1 MNKNCNNISSQRN
14 KYSIRKLTVG
24 TASLLIGATLVFGL
38 GNEAYADELAS
49 QEKNNTVANSN
60 ENSEPHEQQ
69 ESTTVD
75 KSQEQSVQQSTQE
88 QTAHETK
95 HIDEAQ
101 QSTNETTSKPN
112 AIQHEHIDK
121 DVTNEHASNEEQQNK
136 EESIETQAEPINNKE
151 ESVLTE
157 HKPEETKQQIT
168 EAEASTEERETSSL
182 EAPENSNVNNS
193 INKPQIIRPEEQKNE
208 NTKESRKVNGQA
220 QPDKQSQ
227 NKKLRKVVATHEA
240 STRTLKRTK
249 RQTTANRD
257 KTEDASFEALKYS
270 DNYTFQTLIFDPE
283 KLLKDDILK
292 GKNIPFRIHS
302 YMIGANSGERY
313 KINLQLDEVI
323 ANHVTKISA
332 IPANQTTPVEFNRV
346 ITPEGKRTNI
356 WQVNYIRANNG
367 LFGGAEILSQYTAEG
382 GMIELDDTVGN
393 ILNAET
399 DLDGDK
405 LNYLIYV
412 KDSLENT
419 KIRTSE
425 SSGYFITKADKSF
438 TNLKLS
444 TSTAANSAF
453 KASSGSVQFDPTIG
467 KYGAFVGDQQILK
480 NGILNYGGP
489 LLDLGLN
496 KQWVYFYKI
505 DPKLIPFADS
515 IELHKYD
522 FKGLA
527 GFDKTYYEETL
538 VAKLPLSQNGE
549 GSITAYDL
557 NTLIEFNNSLPETVG
572 IRIVVKFNQ
581 SPNNILIR
589 DGKFDENGNIIP
601 GTSKVREEFTF
612 YGYFTDR
619 EGGLIENTF
628 GTSTYYIQDKD
639 RDGLTDSFEIHSSHT
654 DPENADT
661 DNDGDTDGNEYMNLR
676 TSPLISKP
684 KVENVTTD
692 MNSIYGRVDI
702 IDDDKDLEVSI
713 VDFNNK
719 EIGKGKV
726 DIYGQF
732 DIKVSHL
739 TPGKYTAKVMSKK
752 YTNPESTTFDV
763 IDITK
768 ALKPTIEP
776 VTDIDPNIGILGL
789 SGSTITVKDDKG
801 KFIGRVDIA
810 KDQTGNF
817 IILKKPLKAGTV
829 LIATAKRGKYTSI
842 PSDSVIVK
850 DTSVIDAPT
859 VNPVINRDT
868 SITGKSEPEAV
879 IKVLLPDGNELLTL
893 GDLSGK
899 FEVKL
904 PTDYRLK
911 VGDVIQVS
919 AIDRDSRLSPT
930 ATVVVQAYAGFPM
943 VQPVTSE
950 STQINGLA
958 TPSSLIKV
966 KLPNGTFLNGQADEL
981 GDFTVSI
988 PNNVKFNGG
997 ERLELSAISQPGNF
1011 ALSTPIQVEDAT
1023 APVAP
1028 TVNEYTDTS
1037 TQLSGTTEAGATVKV
1052 ELPDGTE
1059 LSSVADN
1066 QGNYSVNMPTYKRF
1080 NGGEQIKVTSTDAA
1094 GNKSEATVIAVKD
1107 TTPPVAPTVG
1117 EVTSESTQVTG
1128 TGEPGSTVK
1137 VELPDGTELSGVSD
1151 NQGNYVIDIPSNKK
1165 FIGGERI
1172 KVTSTDASGNKSG
1185 ETVIDVKDTTP
1196 PVVPTVSEVT
1206 SESTQV
1212 TGTGEAGSTVKVELP
1227 DGTVLNGV
1235 ADDQGNFEI
1244 DLPTNNKFNGGE
1256 RIKVT
1261 STDAS
1266 GNKSEE
1272 TVIDVKDTTPPV
1284 APTVSEVTSESTQVT
1299 GTGEAGSTVKVE
1311 LPDGTVLNG
1320 VADAQGNYTIDL
1332 PANMKFNGGESIK
1345 VTSTDVSGNKS
1356 NETVIDVKDTTPP
1369 VAPTVNE
1376 VTSESTQVTGTGEP
1390 GSTVM
1395 IELSDATDL
1404 FGRVDNQG
1412 HFTIDIPLNKRFI
1425 GGERIKVA
1433 SIDTSG
1439 NKSKE
1444 IVIDVKDTTPPVAP
1458 TVSEITSEST
1468 QVTGTGEPGSTVKI
1482 ELPDGTELTGVAD
1495 DQGNYVIDLPA
1506 NKKFN
1511 GGESIKVT
1519 STDASGNKSNETVID
1534 VKDTTPPVAPTVSE
1548 VTSESTQVTGTGE
1561 PGSTVKV
1568 ELPDGTELTGVAD
1581 DQGNYTIDLPANKKF
1596 QGGESIKVT
1605 STDASGNKSDEKV
1618 IDVKDTTP
1626 PVAPTVS
1633 EVTSESTQVTG
1644 TGEPGSTVKVEL
1656 PDGTELTGVADDQ
1669 GNYTIDLPANKKF
1682 NGGESIKVTSTDASG
1697 NKSDEKVI
1705 DVKDTTPP
1713 VAPTV
1718 SEVTSESTQVTGTG
1732 EPGSTVKVELPDGTE
1747 LSAVTD
1753 DQGNYVID
1761 LPANKKFN
1769 GGESIKVTSTDASG
1783 NKSDEK
1789 VIDVK
1794 DTTPPVVP
1802 TVSELTSES
1811 TQVTGTGE
1819 PGSTVKVELP
1829 DGTVLDGVA
1838 DDQGNYVIDL
1848 PANKKFNGGE
1858 SIKVTSTDA
1867 SGNKS
1872 DEKVIDVKDTTPPV
1886 APTVSEVT
1894 SESTQVTGTGEPG
1907 STVKVELPDGT
1918 ELTGVADDQGNYTI
1932 DFPANKKFNG
1942 GEQIKVTS
1950 TDASGNKSDE
1960 KVIDVKDTTPPVA
1973 PTVSEVT
1980 SESTQVTGTGEP
1992 GSTVKVE
1999 LPDGTELTGVA
2010 DDQGNYTI
2018 DLPSNK
2024 KFNGGESIK
2033 VTSTDASGNKSDEKV
2048 IDVKDTTP
2056 PVAPTVSEVTSESTQ
2071 VTGTGEPG
2079 STVKVELPDGT
2090 ELTGVADD
2098 QGNYTIDLPT
2108 NKKFNGGESIKVTST
2123 DASGNKSGETVID
2136 VKDTTPPVAP
2146 TVSEVTSESTQVT
2159 GTGEPG
2165 STVKVE
2171 LPDGTE
2177 ITGVADDQGNYTINL
2192 PINKKFNGGESIK
2205 VTSTDA
2211 SGNKSDEKVID
2222 VKDTTAPVTPT
2233 VTEVTSESTQV
2244 TGTGEPGSTVKVE
2257 LPDGTE
2263 ITGVADDQG
2272 NYTIDLPINK
2282 KFNGGESI
2290 KVTSTDASGN
2300 KSDEKVI
2307 DVKDT
2312 TPPVAPT
2319 VSEVTSESTQVTG
2332 TGEPGSTVKVEL
2344 PDGTELSTVT
2354 DDQGNYTIDL
2364 PANKKFQGGESI
2376 KVTSTDASGNKSGET
2391 VIDVKDI
2398 TPPVA
2403 PTVSEVTSESTQVTG
2418 TGEPGSTVKVELPDG
2433 TELSA
2438 VADDQGNYVIDL
2450 PTNKK
2455 FNGGESIKVTSTDA
2469 SGNKSDEKVIDVKD
2483 TTPPVAPTVS
2493 EVTSESTQ
2501 VTGTGEPGSTVK
2513 VELPDGT
2520 ELTGVADD
2528 QGNYTIDLPAN
2539 KKFQGGESI
2548 KVTST
2553 DASGNKSDEKVID
2566 VKDTTPPV
2574 APTVSEVTSESTQV
2588 TGTGEP
2594 GSTVKVELPDG
2605 IELTG
2610 VADDQGNYTID
2621 LPSNKK
2627 FNGGE
2632 SIKITSTD
2640 ASGNKSDEKVIDVK
2654 DTTAPVAPTVSEV
2667 TSESTQVTG
2676 TGEPGSTVKVELPD
2690 GTVLDGIADDQ
2701 GNYVID
2707 LPNNKK
2713 FQGGESIKVTSTD
2726 ASGNKSDE
2734 KVIDVKDTTPP
2745 VAPTVSEVTSESTQV
2760 TGTGEPGSTV
2770 KVELPDGTE
2779 LTGVADDQGN
2789 YTIDLPNNKKFQGG
2803 ESIKVTST
2811 DASGNKSDDT
2821 VIDVKDTTPPVAP
2834 MVSEVTSESTQVTGT
2849 GEPGSTVKV
2858 ELPDG
2863 TELTGVADDQG
2874 NYTIDLPSNKKFNG
2888 GESIKITSTDASG
2901 NKSDEKVIDVKDT
2914 TAPVAPTVSEVTS
2927 ESTQVTGTGEAGSTV
2942 KVELPDGTE
2951 LTGVADDQ
2959 GNYTIDLPANKKF
2972 NGGESIKITSTD
2984 SSGNKSGE
2992 TVIDVKDTTP
3002 PISPTVDEFTS
3013 ESTQVTGTGEPGS
3026 TVKVELPDGTE
3037 LTGVADDQGNYTI
3050 DLPANK
3056 KFQGGE
3062 FIKVTS
3068 TDKSNNKS
3076 NETIVLVKDTTPP
3089 VPPTVD
3095 EFTSESTQVTGTG
3108 EPGSTIKMEL
3118 PDGSELLGLADDQ
3131 GNYIIDLP
3139 TNKKFNGGE
3148 SVKITSIDRSG
3159 NKSDEKV
3166 IDVKDTTPPVEP
3178 TISEVTS
3185 ESTQITGTSEPGS
3198 TVKVELPD
3206 GTELTAIADDQGNY
3220 TVDLPANNKFK
3231 GGESIKVT
3239 STDTSGN
3246 KSNVS
3251 TVEVRDVTPPNPPK
3265 VLPITSESAQ
3275 ISGLA
3280 EPNAKIKL
3288 TIAGGNELTAVANDQ
3303 GIYVIALPNGWILDG
3318 GEDVNVYA
3326 IDASGNVSLPTY
3338 IRVLDVTAPEEPIV
3352 NPITSESTQITGTT
3366 EPGAT
3371 IKVELPYGTVLTGK
3385 ADDQGDYTIIVDD
3398 ANRFRGGEKVKITAT
3413 DDAGNKSEVIVI
3425 DVKDT
3430 TPPVVPTVN
3439 PFTSQDTLISGT
3451 AEPDSIVK
3459 VLLPDGTELT
3469 ATANLQ
3475 GNYLIDI
3482 PNNQKF
3488 QGGEKIKL
3496 TATDQSG
3503 NTSLVEIIDVED
3515 KTPPTPPTIG
3525 KLTSESME
3533 ISGTSEPGAKI
3544 IMVLPDDSELTAV
3557 ADDQGNYTIDLY
3569 DTIFA
3574 GNETLRVTATD
3585 LAGNKSEATIIQ
3597 VIDATPPEAPKVNQ
3611 VTSDDNKVTGTS
3623 EENTTVTLT
3632 LPDGTELTGQTDD
3645 QGNYTID
3652 IPANKQ
3658 FQGGESIQLTTTDA
3672 AGNKSTVTIINVA
3685 DVTPPV
3691 VPSVNPITTESTT
3704 ITGTGEP
3711 QAVVRVELPD
3721 GTYLVQHVDDQGNY
3735 SIDIPSNTKFKGG
3748 EQLKVISID
3757 KSFNTSEEK
3766 VINVADVTPPKEP
3779 VVYPILSFSQG
3790 VAGLSEPDALITVKL
3805 PSGELLKG
3813 KADNNGYYMVHWKDG
3828 FELQGGEIIEVFA
3841 TDAAGNDSTIVRS
3854 TVIDRTPPEEP
3865 TVNEITSESKVISG
3879 NTEPLATIIVEA
3891 AYKPT
3896 LTVEADQNGNFTL
3909 QLPKDYGLQGGEQL
3923 KVISMD
3929 KEGNQSD
3936 VLRVSVTDV
3945 TPPKSP
3951 LIDEITS
3958 ESKAITGKAEPLS
3971 IIEVNILNGTKIKG
3985 KADGFG
3991 NFIILLPDNMKLNGG
4006 ETIEAIATDTS
4017 GNASKPTR
4025 LTVVD
4030 NTPPS
4035 IPTVNDLTSE
4045 DTMIT
4050 GTGEVGSTVSVKLP
4064 DGTVLKK
4071 LVDNKGQYTIELPNK
4086 VKFKGG
4092 ESLQVIAI
4100 DKAGNQSA
4108 ALEIIVEDTTPPVM
4122 PKIDSFTTESKQLT
4136 GITEPGAV
4144 VNVQLPTGE
4153 KLSIK
4158 ADDKGA
4164 FAIDLPSGLVF
4175 KGGEKL
4181 SITATDAQGNETSPI
4196 IIIVKDTTIPETPK
4210 VNKVTSESTHITGT
4224 AEPGALVKVK
4234 LPNGKLLTAQVDKQG
4249 AFNVELPYKGTFKGG
4264 EVLKVSVVDPS
4275 SNESLATTIHVEDI
4289 TAPESPTVK
4298 PITSDNPLVVGTA
4311 EVGSTIKV
4319 KLPNGKVI
4327 STKVDKQGN
4336 YKVKIPNNFKL
4347 NGGESLII
4355 TATDVSGNTSEEITV
4370 KVTDNTAPTN
4380 PNVNPIDK
4388 DSKNILGTAEA
4399 NATIKIKLP
4408 NGKVLVGNA
4417 DSKGRF
4423 DIKVPETVDLSKMK
4437 SIKVI
4442 AIDANGNASNEVN
4455 VDIEQTNHTQDVNQ
4469 NNGTANDQQSNISH
4483 SQALD
4488 HVQSDIEQDLS
4499 GQHNADKSM
4508 NSNRE
4513 NEPNGSNHEQGELP
4527 STGQN
4532 DAVNTTTYGSLMALI
4547 GSALLFTRRRKN
4559 NDKNKQDN

>member
-292 GKNIPFRIHS
+292 GKSIPFRIHS

-702 IDDDKDLEVSI
+702 IDDDTDLEVSI

-719 EIGKGKV
+719 VIGKGKV

-739 TPGKYTAKVMSKK
+739 TPGKYTANVMSKK
-752 YTNPESTTFDV
+752 YTNPESATFDV

-879 IKVLLPDGNELLTL
+879 VKVLLPDGNELLTL

-966 KLPNGTFLNGQADEL
+966 KLPNGTFLIGQADEL

-1023 APVAP
+1023 APMAP

-1037 TQLSGTTEAGATVKV
+1037 TQLSGTTEAGVTVKV

-1117 EVTSESTQVTG
+1117 EVTSESTQLTG

-1137 VELPDGTELSGVSD
+1137 VELPDGTELSGISD

-1172 KVTSTDASGNKSG
+1172 KVTSTDASGNKSN

-1235 ADDQGNFEI
+1235 VDDQGNFEI

-1299 GTGEAGSTVKVE
+1299 GISEAGSTVKVE

-1345 VTSTDVSGNKS
+1345 VTSTDVSGNES

-1468 QVTGTGEPGSTVKI
+1468 QVTGTGEPGSTVKV

-1495 DQGNYVIDLPA
+1495 NQGNYVIDLPV

-1511 GGESIKVT
+1511 GGESIKIT
-1519 STDASGNKSNETVID
+1519 STDALGNKSEETVID

-1568 ELPDGTELTGVAD
+1568 ELPDGTVLDGVAD
-1581 DQGNYTIDLPANKKF
+1581 NQGNYTIDLPSNKKFNGGESIKVTSTDASGNKSGETVIDVKDTTPPVAPTVSEVTSESTQVTGTGEPGSTVKVELPDGTVLDGIADDQGNYVIDLPTNKKF

-1669 GNYTIDLPANKKF
+1669 GDYTIDLPANKKF
-1682 NGGESIKVTSTDASG
+1682 K
-1697 NKSDEKVI
+1697 
-1705 DVKDTTPP
+1705 
-1713 VAPTV
+1713 
-1718 SEVTSESTQVTGTG
+1718 
-1732 EPGSTVKVELPDGTE
+1732 
-1747 LSAVTD
+1747 
-1753 DQGNYVID
+1753 
-1761 LPANKKFN
+1761 
-1769 GGESIKVTSTDASG
+1769 
-1783 NKSDEK
+1783 
-1789 VIDVK
+1789 
-1794 DTTPPVVP
+1794 
-1802 TVSELTSES
+1802 
-1811 TQVTGTGE
+1811 
-1819 PGSTVKVELP
+1819 
-1829 DGTVLDGVA
+1829 
-1838 DDQGNYVIDL
+1838 
-1848 PANKKFNGGE
+1848 
-1858 SIKVTSTDA
+1858 
-1867 SGNKS
+1867 
-1872 DEKVIDVKDTTPPV
+1872 
-1886 APTVSEVT
+1886 
-1894 SESTQVTGTGEPG
+1894 
-1907 STVKVELPDGT
+1907 
-1918 ELTGVADDQGNYTI
+1918 
-1932 DFPANKKFNG
+1932 
-1942 GEQIKVTS
+1942 
-1950 TDASGNKSDE
+1950 
-1960 KVIDVKDTTPPVA
+1960 
-1973 PTVSEVT
+1973 
-1980 SESTQVTGTGEP
+1980 
-1992 GSTVKVE
+1992 
-1999 LPDGTELTGVA
+1999 
-2010 DDQGNYTI
+2010 
-2018 DLPSNK
+2018 
-2024 KFNGGESIK
+2024 
-2033 VTSTDASGNKSDEKV
+2033 
-2048 IDVKDTTP
+2048 
-2056 PVAPTVSEVTSESTQ
+2056 
-2071 VTGTGEPG
+2071 
-2079 STVKVELPDGT
+2079 
-2090 ELTGVADD
+2090 
-2098 QGNYTIDLPT
+2098 
-2108 NKKFNGGESIKVTST
+2108 
-2123 DASGNKSGETVID
+2123 
-2136 VKDTTPPVAP
+2136 
-2146 TVSEVTSESTQVT
+2146 
-2159 GTGEPG
+2159 
-2165 STVKVE
+2165 
-2171 LPDGTE
+2171 
-2177 ITGVADDQGNYTINL
+2177 
-2192 PINKKFNGGESIK
+2192 
-2205 VTSTDA
+2205 
-2211 SGNKSDEKVID
+2211 
-2222 VKDTTAPVTPT
+2222 
-2233 VTEVTSESTQV
+2233 
-2244 TGTGEPGSTVKVE
+2244 
-2257 LPDGTE
+2257 
-2263 ITGVADDQG
+2263 
-2272 NYTIDLPINK
+2272 
-2282 KFNGGESI
+2282 
-2290 KVTSTDASGN
+2290 
-2300 KSDEKVI
+2300 
-2307 DVKDT
+2307 
-2312 TPPVAPT
+2312 
-2319 VSEVTSESTQVTG
+2319 
-2332 TGEPGSTVKVEL
+2332 
-2344 PDGTELSTVT
+2344 
-2354 DDQGNYTIDL
+2354 
-2364 PANKKFQGGESI
+2364 
-2376 KVTSTDASGNKSGET
+2376 
-2391 VIDVKDI
+2391 
-2398 TPPVA
+2398 
-2403 PTVSEVTSESTQVTG
+2403 
-2418 TGEPGSTVKVELPDG
+2418 
-2433 TELSA
+2433 
-2438 VADDQGNYVIDL
+2438 
-2450 PTNKK
+2450 
-2455 FNGGESIKVTSTDA
+2455 
-2469 SGNKSDEKVIDVKD
+2469 
-2483 TTPPVAPTVS
+2483 
-2493 EVTSESTQ
+2493 
-2501 VTGTGEPGSTVK
+2501 
-2513 VELPDGT
+2513 
-2520 ELTGVADD
+2520 
-2528 QGNYTIDLPAN
+2528 
-2539 KKFQGGESI
+2539 
-2548 KVTST
+2548 
-2553 DASGNKSDEKVID
+2553 
-2566 VKDTTPPV
+2566 
-2574 APTVSEVTSESTQV
+2574 
-2588 TGTGEP
+2588 
-2594 GSTVKVELPDG
+2594 
-2605 IELTG
+2605 
-2610 VADDQGNYTID
+2610 
-2621 LPSNKK
+2621 
-2627 FNGGE
+2627 
-2632 SIKITSTD
+2632 
-2640 ASGNKSDEKVIDVK
+2640 
-2654 DTTAPVAPTVSEV
+2654 
-2667 TSESTQVTG
+2667 
-2676 TGEPGSTVKVELPD
+2676 
-2690 GTVLDGIADDQ
+2690 
-2701 GNYVID
+2701 
-2707 LPNNKK
+2707 
-2713 FQGGESIKVTSTD
+2713 
-2726 ASGNKSDE
+2726 
-2734 KVIDVKDTTPP
+2734 
-2745 VAPTVSEVTSESTQV
+2745 
-2760 TGTGEPGSTV
+2760 
-2770 KVELPDGTE
+2770 
-2779 LTGVADDQGN
+2779 
-2789 YTIDLPNNKKFQGG
+2789 
-2803 ESIKVTST
+2803 
-2811 DASGNKSDDT
+2811 
-2821 VIDVKDTTPPVAP
+2821 
-2834 MVSEVTSESTQVTGT
+2834 
-2849 GEPGSTVKV
+2849 
-2858 ELPDG
+2858 
-2863 TELTGVADDQG
+2863 
-2874 NYTIDLPSNKKFNG
+2874 
-2888 GESIKITSTDASG
+2888 
-2901 NKSDEKVIDVKDT
+2901 
-2914 TAPVAPTVSEVTS
+2914 
-2927 ESTQVTGTGEAGSTV
+2927 
-2942 KVELPDGTE
+2942 
-2951 LTGVADDQ
+2951 
-2959 GNYTIDLPANKKF
+2959 
-2972 NGGESIKITSTD
+2972 
-2984 SSGNKSGE
+2984 
-2992 TVIDVKDTTP
+2992 
-3002 PISPTVDEFTS
+3002 
-3013 ESTQVTGTGEPGS
+3013 
-3026 TVKVELPDGTE
+3026 
-3037 LTGVADDQGNYTI
+3037 
-3050 DLPANK
+3050 
-3056 KFQGGE
+3056 GGE

-3139 TNKKFNGGE
+3139 TNKKFKGGE

-3220 TVDLPANNKFK
+3220 TVDLLANNKFQ

-3585 LAGNKSEATIIQ
+3585 IAGNKSEATIIQ

-3672 AGNKSTVTIINVA
+3672 AGNKSTLTIINVA

-3790 VAGLSEPDALITVKL
+3790 VSGFSEPDALITIKL

-3813 KADNNGYYMVHWKDG
+3813 KADNNGYYMVPWKDG

-3841 TDAAGNDSTIVRS
+3841 TDAAGNDSTTVRS

-3879 NTEPLATIIVEA
+3879 NTEPLATIIVEV

-3909 QLPKDYGLQGGEQL
+3909 QLPKDYGLQGVKQL

-3958 ESKAITGKAEPLS
+3958 ESKAITGEAEPLS
-3971 IIEVNILNGTKIKG
+3971 IIEVNISNGTKIKG

-4035 IPTVNDLTSE
+4035 IPSVNDLTSE

-4289 TAPESPTVK
+4289 TAPKSPTVK

-4319 KLPNGKVI
+4319 KLPNGKII

-4388 DSKNILGTAEA
+4388 DSKNISGTAEA

-4469 NNGTANDQQSNISH
+4469 NNGTANEQQSNISH

-4532 DAVNTTTYGSLMALI
+4532 DAVNTTAYGSLMALI

>member
-292 GKNIPFRIHS
+292 GKSIPFRIHS

-538 VAKLPLSQNGE
+538 VAKLPLSENGE

-702 IDDDKDLEVSI
+702 IDDDTDLEVSI

-719 EIGKGKV
+719 VIGKGKV

-739 TPGKYTAKVMSKK
+739 TPGKYTANVMSKK
-752 YTNPESTTFDV
+752 YTNPESATFDV

-879 IKVLLPDGNELLTL
+879 VKVLLPDGNELLTL

-966 KLPNGTFLNGQADEL
+966 KLPNGTFLIGQADEL

-1023 APVAP
+1023 APMAP

-1117 EVTSESTQVTG
+1117 EVTSESTQLTG

-1137 VELPDGTELSGVSD
+1137 VELPDGTELSGISD

-1172 KVTSTDASGNKSG
+1172 KVTSTDASGNKSN

-1235 ADDQGNFEI
+1235 VDDQGNFEI

-1299 GTGEAGSTVKVE
+1299 GISEAGSTVKVE

-1345 VTSTDVSGNKS
+1345 VTSTDVSGNES

-1468 QVTGTGEPGSTVKI
+1468 QVTGTGEPGSTVKV

-1495 DQGNYVIDLPA
+1495 NQGNYVIDLPV

-1511 GGESIKVT
+1511 GGESIKIT
-1519 STDASGNKSNETVID
+1519 STDALGNKSEETVID

-1568 ELPDGTELTGVAD
+1568 ELPDGTVLDGVAD
-1581 DQGNYTIDLPANKKF
+1581 NQGNYTIDLPSNKKFNGGESIKVTSTDASGNKSGETVIDVKDTTPPVAPTVSEVTSESTQVTGTGEPGSTVKVELPDGTVLDGIADDQGNYVIDLPTNKKF

-1669 GNYTIDLPANKKF
+1669 GDYTIDLPANKKF
-1682 NGGESIKVTSTDASG
+1682 K
-1697 NKSDEKVI
+1697 
-1705 DVKDTTPP
+1705 
-1713 VAPTV
+1713 
-1718 SEVTSESTQVTGTG
+1718 
-1732 EPGSTVKVELPDGTE
+1732 
-1747 LSAVTD
+1747 
-1753 DQGNYVID
+1753 
-1761 LPANKKFN
+1761 
-1769 GGESIKVTSTDASG
+1769 
-1783 NKSDEK
+1783 
-1789 VIDVK
+1789 
-1794 DTTPPVVP
+1794 
-1802 TVSELTSES
+1802 
-1811 TQVTGTGE
+1811 
-1819 PGSTVKVELP
+1819 
-1829 DGTVLDGVA
+1829 
-1838 DDQGNYVIDL
+1838 
-1848 PANKKFNGGE
+1848 
-1858 SIKVTSTDA
+1858 
-1867 SGNKS
+1867 
-1872 DEKVIDVKDTTPPV
+1872 
-1886 APTVSEVT
+1886 
-1894 SESTQVTGTGEPG
+1894 
-1907 STVKVELPDGT
+1907 
-1918 ELTGVADDQGNYTI
+1918 
-1932 DFPANKKFNG
+1932 
-1942 GEQIKVTS
+1942 
-1950 TDASGNKSDE
+1950 
-1960 KVIDVKDTTPPVA
+1960 
-1973 PTVSEVT
+1973 
-1980 SESTQVTGTGEP
+1980 
-1992 GSTVKVE
+1992 
-1999 LPDGTELTGVA
+1999 
-2010 DDQGNYTI
+2010 
-2018 DLPSNK
+2018 
-2024 KFNGGESIK
+2024 
-2033 VTSTDASGNKSDEKV
+2033 
-2048 IDVKDTTP
+2048 
-2056 PVAPTVSEVTSESTQ
+2056 
-2071 VTGTGEPG
+2071 
-2079 STVKVELPDGT
+2079 
-2090 ELTGVADD
+2090 
-2098 QGNYTIDLPT
+2098 
-2108 NKKFNGGESIKVTST
+2108 
-2123 DASGNKSGETVID
+2123 
-2136 VKDTTPPVAP
+2136 
-2146 TVSEVTSESTQVT
+2146 
-2159 GTGEPG
+2159 
-2165 STVKVE
+2165 
-2171 LPDGTE
+2171 
-2177 ITGVADDQGNYTINL
+2177 
-2192 PINKKFNGGESIK
+2192 
-2205 VTSTDA
+2205 
-2211 SGNKSDEKVID
+2211 
-2222 VKDTTAPVTPT
+2222 
-2233 VTEVTSESTQV
+2233 
-2244 TGTGEPGSTVKVE
+2244 
-2257 LPDGTE
+2257 
-2263 ITGVADDQG
+2263 
-2272 NYTIDLPINK
+2272 
-2282 KFNGGESI
+2282 
-2290 KVTSTDASGN
+2290 
-2300 KSDEKVI
+2300 
-2307 DVKDT
+2307 
-2312 TPPVAPT
+2312 
-2319 VSEVTSESTQVTG
+2319 
-2332 TGEPGSTVKVEL
+2332 
-2344 PDGTELSTVT
+2344 
-2354 DDQGNYTIDL
+2354 
-2364 PANKKFQGGESI
+2364 
-2376 KVTSTDASGNKSGET
+2376 
-2391 VIDVKDI
+2391 
-2398 TPPVA
+2398 
-2403 PTVSEVTSESTQVTG
+2403 
-2418 TGEPGSTVKVELPDG
+2418 
-2433 TELSA
+2433 
-2438 VADDQGNYVIDL
+2438 
-2450 PTNKK
+2450 
-2455 FNGGESIKVTSTDA
+2455 
-2469 SGNKSDEKVIDVKD
+2469 
-2483 TTPPVAPTVS
+2483 
-2493 EVTSESTQ
+2493 
-2501 VTGTGEPGSTVK
+2501 
-2513 VELPDGT
+2513 
-2520 ELTGVADD
+2520 
-2528 QGNYTIDLPAN
+2528 
-2539 KKFQGGESI
+2539 
-2548 KVTST
+2548 
-2553 DASGNKSDEKVID
+2553 
-2566 VKDTTPPV
+2566 
-2574 APTVSEVTSESTQV
+2574 
-2588 TGTGEP
+2588 
-2594 GSTVKVELPDG
+2594 
-2605 IELTG
+2605 
-2610 VADDQGNYTID
+2610 
-2621 LPSNKK
+2621 
-2627 FNGGE
+2627 
-2632 SIKITSTD
+2632 
-2640 ASGNKSDEKVIDVK
+2640 
-2654 DTTAPVAPTVSEV
+2654 
-2667 TSESTQVTG
+2667 
-2676 TGEPGSTVKVELPD
+2676 
-2690 GTVLDGIADDQ
+2690 
-2701 GNYVID
+2701 
-2707 LPNNKK
+2707 
-2713 FQGGESIKVTSTD
+2713 
-2726 ASGNKSDE
+2726 
-2734 KVIDVKDTTPP
+2734 
-2745 VAPTVSEVTSESTQV
+2745 
-2760 TGTGEPGSTV
+2760 
-2770 KVELPDGTE
+2770 
-2779 LTGVADDQGN
+2779 
-2789 YTIDLPNNKKFQGG
+2789 
-2803 ESIKVTST
+2803 
-2811 DASGNKSDDT
+2811 
-2821 VIDVKDTTPPVAP
+2821 
-2834 MVSEVTSESTQVTGT
+2834 
-2849 GEPGSTVKV
+2849 
-2858 ELPDG
+2858 
-2863 TELTGVADDQG
+2863 
-2874 NYTIDLPSNKKFNG
+2874 
-2888 GESIKITSTDASG
+2888 
-2901 NKSDEKVIDVKDT
+2901 
-2914 TAPVAPTVSEVTS
+2914 
-2927 ESTQVTGTGEAGSTV
+2927 
-2942 KVELPDGTE
+2942 
-2951 LTGVADDQ
+2951 
-2959 GNYTIDLPANKKF
+2959 
-2972 NGGESIKITSTD
+2972 
-2984 SSGNKSGE
+2984 
-2992 TVIDVKDTTP
+2992 
-3002 PISPTVDEFTS
+3002 
-3013 ESTQVTGTGEPGS
+3013 
-3026 TVKVELPDGTE
+3026 
-3037 LTGVADDQGNYTI
+3037 
-3050 DLPANK
+3050 
-3056 KFQGGE
+3056 GGE

-3139 TNKKFNGGE
+3139 TNKKFKGGE

-3220 TVDLPANNKFK
+3220 TVDLLANNKFQ

-3585 LAGNKSEATIIQ
+3585 IAGNKSEATIIQ

-3672 AGNKSTVTIINVA
+3672 AGNKSTLTIINVA

-3790 VAGLSEPDALITVKL
+3790 VSGFSEPDALITIKL

-3813 KADNNGYYMVHWKDG
+3813 KADNNGYYMVPWKDG

-3841 TDAAGNDSTIVRS
+3841 TDAAGNDSTTVRS

-3879 NTEPLATIIVEA
+3879 NTEPLATIIVEV

-3909 QLPKDYGLQGGEQL
+3909 QLPKDYGLQGVKQL

-3958 ESKAITGKAEPLS
+3958 ESKAITGEAEPLS
-3971 IIEVNILNGTKIKG
+3971 IIEVNISNGTKIKG

-4035 IPTVNDLTSE
+4035 IPSVNDLTSE

-4289 TAPESPTVK
+4289 TAPKSPTVK

-4319 KLPNGKVI
+4319 KLPNGKII

-4388 DSKNILGTAEA
+4388 DSKNISGTAEA

-4469 NNGTANDQQSNISH
+4469 NNGTANEQQSNISH

-4532 DAVNTTTYGSLMALI
+4532 DAVNTTAYGSLMALI

>member
-702 IDDDKDLEVSI
+702 IDDDTDLEVSI

-719 EIGKGKV
+719 VIGKGKV

-739 TPGKYTAKVMSKK
+739 TPGKYTANVMSKK

-1117 EVTSESTQVTG
+1117 EVTSESTQLTG
-1128 TGEPGSTVK
+1128 AGEPGSTVK
-1137 VELPDGTELSGVSD
+1137 VELPDGTELSGISD

-1172 KVTSTDASGNKSG
+1172 KVTSTDASGNKSN

-1235 ADDQGNFEI
+1235 VDDQGNFEI

-1299 GTGEAGSTVKVE
+1299 GIGEAGSTVKVE

-1345 VTSTDVSGNKS
+1345 VTSTDVSGNES

-1468 QVTGTGEPGSTVKI
+1468 QVTGTGEPGSTVKV
-1482 ELPDGTELTGVAD
+1482 ELPDGTELTGVADNQGNYVIDLPANKKFNGGESIKITSTDALGNKSEETVIDVKDTTPPVAPTVSEVTSESTQVTGTGEAGSTVKVELPDGTELSAVADDQGNYVIDLPANKKFNGGESIKVTSTDASGNKSDESVIDVKDTTPPVAPTVSEVTSESTQVTGTGEPGSTVKVELPDGTVLNGIADDQGNYVIDLPTNKKFNGGESIKITSTDALGNKSEETVIDVKDTTPPVSPTVSEVTSESTQVTGTGEPGSTVKVELPDGTELSAVAD

-1568 ELPDGTELTGVAD
+1568 ELPDGTVLDGVAD
-1581 DQGNYTIDLPANKKF
+1581 DQGNYTINLP
-1596 QGGESIKVT
+1596 S
-1605 STDASGNKSDEKV
+1605 
-1618 IDVKDTTP
+1618 
-1626 PVAPTVS
+1626 
-1633 EVTSESTQVTG
+1633 
-1644 TGEPGSTVKVEL
+1644 
-1656 PDGTELTGVADDQ
+1656 
-1669 GNYTIDLPANKKF
+1669 NKKF
-1682 NGGESIKVTSTDASG
+1682 NGGESIK
-1697 NKSDEKVI
+1697 I
-1705 DVKDTTPP
+1705 
-1713 VAPTV
+1713 
-1718 SEVTSESTQVTGTG
+1718 
-1732 EPGSTVKVELPDGTE
+1732 
-1747 LSAVTD
+1747 
-1753 DQGNYVID
+1753 
-1761 LPANKKFN
+1761 
-1769 GGESIKVTSTDASG
+1769 TSTDASG

-1794 DTTPPVVP
+1794 DTTPPVV
-1802 TVSELTSES
+1802 
-1811 TQVTGTGE
+1811 
-1819 PGSTVKVELP
+1819 
-1829 DGTVLDGVA
+1829 
-1838 DDQGNYVIDL
+1838 
-1848 PANKKFNGGE
+1848 
-1858 SIKVTSTDA
+1858 
-1867 SGNKS
+1867 
-1872 DEKVIDVKDTTPPV
+1872 
-1886 APTVSEVT
+1886 
-1894 SESTQVTGTGEPG
+1894 
-1907 STVKVELPDGT
+1907 
-1918 ELTGVADDQGNYTI
+1918 
-1932 DFPANKKFNG
+1932 
-1942 GEQIKVTS
+1942 
-1950 TDASGNKSDE
+1950 
-1960 KVIDVKDTTPPVA
+1960 
-1973 PTVSEVT
+1973 
-1980 SESTQVTGTGEP
+1980 
-1992 GSTVKVE
+1992 
-1999 LPDGTELTGVA
+1999 
-2010 DDQGNYTI
+2010 
-2018 DLPSNK
+2018 
-2024 KFNGGESIK
+2024 
-2033 VTSTDASGNKSDEKV
+2033 
-2048 IDVKDTTP
+2048 
-2056 PVAPTVSEVTSESTQ
+2056 PTVSEVTSESTQ

-2123 DASGNKSGETVID
+2123 DASGNKSNET
-2136 VKDTTPPVAP
+2136 
-2146 TVSEVTSESTQVT
+2146 
-2159 GTGEPG
+2159 
-2165 STVKVE
+2165 
-2171 LPDGTE
+2171 
-2177 ITGVADDQGNYTINL
+2177 
-2192 PINKKFNGGESIK
+2192 
-2205 VTSTDA
+2205 
-2211 SGNKSDEKVID
+2211 
-2222 VKDTTAPVTPT
+2222 
-2233 VTEVTSESTQV
+2233 
-2244 TGTGEPGSTVKVE
+2244 
-2257 LPDGTE
+2257 
-2263 ITGVADDQG
+2263 
-2272 NYTIDLPINK
+2272 
-2282 KFNGGESI
+2282 
-2290 KVTSTDASGN
+2290 
-2300 KSDEKVI
+2300 
-2307 DVKDT
+2307 
-2312 TPPVAPT
+2312 
-2319 VSEVTSESTQVTG
+2319 
-2332 TGEPGSTVKVEL
+2332 
-2344 PDGTELSTVT
+2344 
-2354 DDQGNYTIDL
+2354 
-2364 PANKKFQGGESI
+2364 
-2376 KVTSTDASGNKSGET
+2376 
-2391 VIDVKDI
+2391 
-2398 TPPVA
+2398 
-2403 PTVSEVTSESTQVTG
+2403 
-2418 TGEPGSTVKVELPDG
+2418 
-2433 TELSA
+2433 
-2438 VADDQGNYVIDL
+2438 
-2450 PTNKK
+2450 
-2455 FNGGESIKVTSTDA
+2455 
-2469 SGNKSDEKVIDVKD
+2469 VIDVKD

-2528 QGNYTIDLPAN
+2528 QGNY
-2539 KKFQGGESI
+2539 
-2548 KVTST
+2548 V
-2553 DASGNKSDEKVID
+2553 
-2566 VKDTTPPV
+2566 
-2574 APTVSEVTSESTQV
+2574 
-2588 TGTGEP
+2588 
-2594 GSTVKVELPDG
+2594 
-2605 IELTG
+2605 
-2610 VADDQGNYTID
+2610 
-2621 LPSNKK
+2621 
-2627 FNGGE
+2627 
-2632 SIKITSTD
+2632 
-2640 ASGNKSDEKVIDVK
+2640 
-2654 DTTAPVAPTVSEV
+2654 
-2667 TSESTQVTG
+2667 
-2676 TGEPGSTVKVELPD
+2676 
-2690 GTVLDGIADDQ
+2690 
-2701 GNYVID
+2701 
-2707 LPNNKK
+2707 
-2713 FQGGESIKVTSTD
+2713 
-2726 ASGNKSDE
+2726 
-2734 KVIDVKDTTPP
+2734 
-2745 VAPTVSEVTSESTQV
+2745 
-2760 TGTGEPGSTV
+2760 
-2770 KVELPDGTE
+2770 
-2779 LTGVADDQGN
+2779 
-2789 YTIDLPNNKKFQGG
+2789 
-2803 ESIKVTST
+2803 
-2811 DASGNKSDDT
+2811 
-2821 VIDVKDTTPPVAP
+2821 
-2834 MVSEVTSESTQVTGT
+2834 
-2849 GEPGSTVKV
+2849 
-2858 ELPDG
+2858 
-2863 TELTGVADDQG
+2863 
-2874 NYTIDLPSNKKFNG
+2874 
-2888 GESIKITSTDASG
+2888 
-2901 NKSDEKVIDVKDT
+2901 
-2914 TAPVAPTVSEVTS
+2914 
-2927 ESTQVTGTGEAGSTV
+2927 
-2942 KVELPDGTE
+2942 
-2951 LTGVADDQ
+2951 
-2959 GNYTIDLPANKKF
+2959 IDLPANKKF
-2972 NGGESIKITSTD
+2972 N
-2984 SSGNKSGE
+2984 
-2992 TVIDVKDTTP
+2992 
-3002 PISPTVDEFTS
+3002 
-3013 ESTQVTGTGEPGS
+3013 
-3026 TVKVELPDGTE
+3026 
-3037 LTGVADDQGNYTI
+3037 
-3050 DLPANK
+3050 
-3056 KFQGGE
+3056 
-3062 FIKVTS
+3062 
-3068 TDKSNNKS
+3068 
-3076 NETIVLVKDTTPP
+3076 
-3089 VPPTVD
+3089 
-3095 EFTSESTQVTGTG
+3095 
-3108 EPGSTIKMEL
+3108 
-3118 PDGSELLGLADDQ
+3118 
-3131 GNYIIDLP
+3131 
-3139 TNKKFNGGE
+3139 
-3148 SVKITSIDRSG
+3148 
-3159 NKSDEKV
+3159 
-3166 IDVKDTTPPVEP
+3166 
-3178 TISEVTS
+3178 
-3185 ESTQITGTSEPGS
+3185 
-3198 TVKVELPD
+3198 
-3206 GTELTAIADDQGNY
+3206 
-3220 TVDLPANNKFK
+3220 

-3326 IDASGNVSLPTY
+3326 IDTSGNVSLPTY

-3735 SIDIPSNTKFKGG
+3735 SIDIPSNTKFKDG

-3790 VAGLSEPDALITVKL
+3790 VSGFSEPDALITIKL

-3813 KADNNGYYMVHWKDG
+3813 KADNNGYYMVPWKDG

-3841 TDAAGNDSTIVRS
+3841 TDAAGNDSTTVRS

-3958 ESKAITGKAEPLS
+3958 ESKAITGEAEPLS
-3971 IIEVNILNGTKIKG
+3971 IIEVNISNGTKIKG

-4006 ETIEAIATDTS
+4006 EIIEAIATDTS

-4035 IPTVNDLTSE
+4035 IPSVNDLTSE

-4289 TAPESPTVK
+4289 TAPKSPTVK

-4327 STKVDKQGN
+4327 STKADKQGN

-4388 DSKNILGTAEA
+4388 DSKNISGTAEA

-4469 NNGTANDQQSNISH
+4469 NNGTANEQQSNISH

-4532 DAVNTTTYGSLMALI
+4532 DAVNTTAYGSLMALI

>member
-75 KSQEQSVQQSTQE
+75 KSQEQSIQQSTQE
-88 QTAHETK
+88 QTAYETK

-121 DVTNEHASNEEQQNK
+121 DVTNEHTSNEEQQNK

-168 EAEASTEERETSSL
+168 EDEASTEERETSSV

-227 NKKLRKVVATHEA
+227 NKKLRKVVATHEP

-257 KTEDASFEALKYS
+257 KTEDASLEALKYS

-302 YMIGANSGERY
+302 YMTGANSGDRF

-323 ANHVTKISA
+323 ANHITKISA

-346 ITPEGKRTNI
+346 ITPEGKKTNI

-393 ILNAET
+393 ILHAET

-505 DPKLIPFADS
+505 DPKLIPFAES

-676 TSPLISKP
+676 TSPLVGKP
-684 KVENVTTD
+684 RVEAVTTD
-692 MNSIYGRVDI
+692 MTKIHGRVDI
-702 IDDDKDLEVSI
+702 MDGATEQEVTI
-713 VDFNNK
+713 VDSADK
-719 EIGKGKV
+719 VIGKGKV

-739 TPGKYTAKVMSKK
+739 TPGKYTANVMSKK

-810 KDQTGNF
+810 KGQTGNF

-842 PSDSVIVK
+842 PSDPVIVK
-850 DTSVIDAPT
+850 DTSVIDPPT
-859 VNPVINRDT
+859 VNPVMNRDK
-868 SITGKSEPEAV
+868 SITGTTEPETIVRLILPDSSEILSKGDENGRFEIQLPADYKLKVGEELQLVAISGKSIASEPTTVTVEGYVGFPIVQTVTTESKKITGLATSGSLISV
-879 IKVLLPDGNELLTL
+879 KLPDGTLLYGEVADSGNFEIL
-893 GDLSGK
+893 LPSYIKFIGGEKIDLS
-899 FEVKL
+899 
-904 PTDYRLK
+904 
-911 VGDVIQVS
+911 
-919 AIDRDSRLSPT
+919 
-930 ATVVVQAYAGFPM
+930 AT
-943 VQPVTSE
+943 
-950 STQINGLA
+950 
-958 TPSSLIKV
+958 
-966 KLPNGTFLNGQADEL
+966 
-981 GDFTVSI
+981 
-988 PNNVKFNGG
+988 
-997 ERLELSAISQPGNF
+997 SQPGNF
-1011 ALSTPIQVEDAT
+1011 ALSTSIIVQDAT
-1023 APVAP
+1023 APEPP
-1028 TVNEYTDTS
+1028 TVNEFTDTS
-1037 TQLSGTTEAGATVKV
+1037 TQLSGTTEAGAIVNV
-1052 ELPDGTE
+1052 ELPDGSE
-1059 LSSVADN
+1059 LSGLADG
-1066 QGNYSVNMPTYKRF
+1066 QGNYTIDFPTNNKF
-1080 NGGEQIKVTSTDAA
+1080 NGGESIKVTSTDAA
-1094 GNKSEATVIAVKD
+1094 GNKSEA
-1107 TTPPVAPTVG
+1107 
-1117 EVTSESTQVTG
+1117 
-1128 TGEPGSTVK
+1128 
-1137 VELPDGTELSGVSD
+1137 
-1151 NQGNYVIDIPSNKK
+1151 
-1165 FIGGERI
+1165 
-1172 KVTSTDASGNKSG
+1172 
-1185 ETVIDVKDTTP
+1185 TVIDVKDTTP

-1235 ADDQGNFEI
+1235 ADAQGNYTI
-1244 DLPTNNKFNGGE
+1244 DLPANMKFNGGE

-1266 GNKSEE
+1266 GNKSNE

-1284 APTVSEVTSESTQVT
+1284 APTVGEVTSESTQVT
-1299 GTGEAGSTVKVE
+1299 GIGEAGSTVKVE

-1376 VTSESTQVTGTGEP
+1376 LTSESTQVTGTGEP

-1412 HFTIDIPLNKRFI
+1412 HFTIDIPSNKRFS

-1468 QVTGTGEPGSTVKI
+1468 QVTGAGEPGSTVKV
-1482 ELPDGTELTGVAD
+1482 ELPDGTEITGVAN
-1495 DQGNYVIDLPA
+1495 DQGNYTIDLPS

-1511 GGESIKVT
+1511 GGESIRIT
-1519 STDASGNKSNETVID
+1519 STDALGNKSEETVID

-1568 ELPDGTELTGVAD
+1568 ELPDGTEITGVAD
-1581 DQGNYTIDLPANKKF
+1581 DQGNYTIDLPTNKKFQGGESIKVTSTDASGNKSDEKVIDVKDTTPPVAPTVSEVTSESTQVTGTGEPGSTVKVELPDGTVLDGVADDQGNYTINLPSNKKF

-1669 GNYTIDLPANKKF
+1669 GNY
-1682 NGGESIKVTSTDASG
+1682 
-1697 NKSDEKVI
+1697 
-1705 DVKDTTPP
+1705 
-1713 VAPTV
+1713 
-1718 SEVTSESTQVTGTG
+1718 
-1732 EPGSTVKVELPDGTE
+1732 
-1747 LSAVTD
+1747 
-1753 DQGNYVID
+1753 VID

-1783 NKSDEK
+1783 NKS
-1789 VIDVK
+1789 
-1794 DTTPPVVP
+1794 
-1802 TVSELTSES
+1802 
-1811 TQVTGTGE
+1811 GE
-1819 PGSTVKVELP
+1819 T
-1829 DGTVLDGVA
+1829 
-1838 DDQGNYVIDL
+1838 
-1848 PANKKFNGGE
+1848 
-1858 SIKVTSTDA
+1858 
-1867 SGNKS
+1867 
-1872 DEKVIDVKDTTPPV
+1872 
-1886 APTVSEVT
+1886 
-1894 SESTQVTGTGEPG
+1894 
-1907 STVKVELPDGT
+1907 
-1918 ELTGVADDQGNYTI
+1918 
-1932 DFPANKKFNG
+1932 
-1942 GEQIKVTS
+1942 
-1950 TDASGNKSDE
+1950 
-1960 KVIDVKDTTPPVA
+1960 VIDVKDTTPPVA

-2033 VTSTDASGNKSDEKV
+2033 VTSTDASGNKSGETV

-2056 PVAPTVSEVTSESTQ
+2056 PVAPTVSEFTSESTQVTGTGEPGSTVKVELPDGTELTAIADDQGNYTIDLPSNKKFNGGESIKVTSTDASGNKSGETVIDVKDTTPPVAPTVTEVTSESTQ

-2090 ELTGVADD
+2090 EITGVAND
-2098 QGNYTIDLPT
+2098 QGNYTIDLPS
-2108 NKKFNGGESIKVTST
+2108 NKKFNGGESIKITST
-2123 DASGNKSGETVID
+2123 DASGNKSNETVID

-2171 LPDGTE
+2171 LLDGTVLD
-2177 ITGVADDQGNYTINL
+2177 GVADDQGNYTIAL
-2192 PINKKFNGGESIK
+2192 PTNKKFNGGESIK
-2205 VTSTDA
+2205 ITSTDA
-2211 SGNKSDEKVID
+2211 SGNKSNETVID
-2222 VKDTTAPVTPT
+2222 VKDTTPPVAPMVS
-2233 VTEVTSESTQV
+2233 EVTSGSTQV

-2257 LPDGTE
+2257 LPDGTVLD
-2263 ITGVADDQG
+2263 GVADDQG
-2272 NYTIDLPINK
+2272 NYTIDLPANK
-2282 KFNGGESI
+2282 KFNGGEQI

-2344 PDGTELSTVT
+2344 PDGTELS
-2354 DDQGNYTIDL
+2354 
-2364 PANKKFQGGESI
+2364 
-2376 KVTSTDASGNKSGET
+2376 
-2391 VIDVKDI
+2391 
-2398 TPPVA
+2398 
-2403 PTVSEVTSESTQVTG
+2403 
-2418 TGEPGSTVKVELPDG
+2418 
-2433 TELSA
+2433 A
-2438 VADDQGNYVIDL
+2438 VADDQGNYVIDI
-2450 PTNKK
+2450 PANKK

-2469 SGNKSDEKVIDVKD
+2469 SGNKSNETVIDVKD

-2520 ELTGVADD
+2520 ELTAIADD
-2528 QGNYTIDLPAN
+2528 QGNYTIDLPSN

-2548 KVTST
+2548 KITST
-2553 DASGNKSDEKVID
+2553 DASGNKSGETVID

-2594 GSTVKVELPDG
+2594 GSTVKVELPNGTVLD
-2605 IELTG
+2605 G
-2610 VADDQGNYTID
+2610 VADDQGNYTIN
-2621 LPSNKK
+2621 LPS
-2627 FNGGE
+2627 
-2632 SIKITSTD
+2632 
-2640 ASGNKSDEKVIDVK
+2640 
-2654 DTTAPVAPTVSEV
+2654 
-2667 TSESTQVTG
+2667 
-2676 TGEPGSTVKVELPD
+2676 
-2690 GTVLDGIADDQ
+2690 
-2701 GNYVID
+2701 
-2707 LPNNKK
+2707 NKK

-2789 YTIDLPNNKKFQGG
+2789 YVIDLPANKKFNGG

-2811 DASGNKSDDT
+2811 DASGNKSGET

-2834 MVSEVTSESTQVTGT
+2834 TVSEVTSESTQVTGT

-2888 GESIKITSTDASG
+2888 GESIKVTSTDA
-2901 NKSDEKVIDVKDT
+2901 
-2914 TAPVAPTVSEVTS
+2914 
-2927 ESTQVTGTGEAGSTV
+2927 
-2942 KVELPDGTE
+2942 
-2951 LTGVADDQ
+2951 
-2959 GNYTIDLPANKKF
+2959 
-2972 NGGESIKITSTD
+2972 
-2984 SSGNKSGE
+2984 SGNKSGE

-3002 PISPTVDEFTS
+3002 PVAPTVSEFTS

-3037 LTGVADDQGNYTI
+3037 LTAIADDQGNYTIDLPSNKKFNGGESIKVTSTDASGNKSGETVIDVKDTTPPVAPTVTEVTSESTQVTGTGEPGSTVKVELPDGTEITGVANDQGNYTIDLPSNKKFNGGESIKITSTDASGNKSNETVIDVKDTTPPVAPTVSEVTSESTQVTGTGEPGSTVKVELLDGTVLDGVADDQGNYTIALPTNKKFNGGESIKITSTDASGNKSNETVIDVKDTTPPVAPMVSEVTSGSTQVTGTGEPGSTVKVELPDGTVLDGVADDQGNYTI

-3056 KFQGGE
+3056 KFNGGE
-3062 FIKVTS
+3062 QIKVTS
-3068 TDKSNNKS
+3068 TD
-3076 NETIVLVKDTTPP
+3076 
-3089 VPPTVD
+3089 
-3095 EFTSESTQVTGTG
+3095 
-3108 EPGSTIKMEL
+3108 
-3118 PDGSELLGLADDQ
+3118 A
-3131 GNYIIDLP
+3131 
-3139 TNKKFNGGE
+3139 
-3148 SVKITSIDRSG
+3148 SG

-3166 IDVKDTTPPVEP
+3166 IDVKDTTPPVAP
-3178 TISEVTS
+3178 TVSEVTS
-3185 ESTQITGTSEPGS
+3185 ESTQVTGTGEPGS

-3206 GTELTAIADDQGNY
+3206 GTEL
-3220 TVDLPANNKFK
+3220 
-3231 GGESIKVT
+3231 S
-3239 STDTSGN
+3239 
-3246 KSNVS
+3246 
-3251 TVEVRDVTPPNPPK
+3251 
-3265 VLPITSESAQ
+3265 
-3275 ISGLA
+3275 
-3280 EPNAKIKL
+3280 
-3288 TIAGGNELTAVANDQ
+3288 
-3303 GIYVIALPNGWILDG
+3303 
-3318 GEDVNVYA
+3318 
-3326 IDASGNVSLPTY
+3326 
-3338 IRVLDVTAPEEPIV
+3338 
-3352 NPITSESTQITGTT
+3352 
-3366 EPGAT
+3366 
-3371 IKVELPYGTVLTGK
+3371 
-3385 ADDQGDYTIIVDD
+3385 
-3398 ANRFRGGEKVKITAT
+3398 
-3413 DDAGNKSEVIVI
+3413 
-3425 DVKDT
+3425 
-3430 TPPVVPTVN
+3430 
-3439 PFTSQDTLISGT
+3439 
-3451 AEPDSIVK
+3451 
-3459 VLLPDGTELT
+3459 
-3469 ATANLQ
+3469 
-3475 GNYLIDI
+3475 
-3482 PNNQKF
+3482 
-3488 QGGEKIKL
+3488 
-3496 TATDQSG
+3496 
-3503 NTSLVEIIDVED
+3503 
-3515 KTPPTPPTIG
+3515 
-3525 KLTSESME
+3525 
-3533 ISGTSEPGAKI
+3533 
-3544 IMVLPDDSELTAV
+3544 AV
-3557 ADDQGNYTIDLY
+3557 ADDQG
-3569 DTIFA
+3569 
-3574 GNETLRVTATD
+3574 
-3585 LAGNKSEATIIQ
+3585 
-3597 VIDATPPEAPKVNQ
+3597 
-3611 VTSDDNKVTGTS
+3611 
-3623 EENTTVTLT
+3623 
-3632 LPDGTELTGQTDD
+3632 
-3645 QGNYTID
+3645 
-3652 IPANKQ
+3652 
-3658 FQGGESIQLTTTDA
+3658 
-3672 AGNKSTVTIINVA
+3672 
-3685 DVTPPV
+3685 
-3691 VPSVNPITTESTT
+3691 
-3704 ITGTGEP
+3704 
-3711 QAVVRVELPD
+3711 
-3721 GTYLVQHVDDQGNY
+3721 
-3735 SIDIPSNTKFKGG
+3735 
-3748 EQLKVISID
+3748 
-3757 KSFNTSEEK
+3757 
-3766 VINVADVTPPKEP
+3766 
-3779 VVYPILSFSQG
+3779 
-3790 VAGLSEPDALITVKL
+3790 
-3805 PSGELLKG
+3805 
-3813 KADNNGYYMVHWKDG
+3813 
-3828 FELQGGEIIEVFA
+3828 
-3841 TDAAGNDSTIVRS
+3841 
-3854 TVIDRTPPEEP
+3854 
-3865 TVNEITSESKVISG
+3865 
-3879 NTEPLATIIVEA
+3879 
-3891 AYKPT
+3891 
-3896 LTVEADQNGNFTL
+3896 
-3909 QLPKDYGLQGGEQL
+3909 
-3923 KVISMD
+3923 
-3929 KEGNQSD
+3929 
-3936 VLRVSVTDV
+3936 
-3945 TPPKSP
+3945 
-3951 LIDEITS
+3951 
-3958 ESKAITGKAEPLS
+3958 
-3971 IIEVNILNGTKIKG
+3971 
-3985 KADGFG
+3985 
-3991 NFIILLPDNMKLNGG
+3991 
-4006 ETIEAIATDTS
+4006 
-4017 GNASKPTR
+4017 
-4025 LTVVD
+4025 
-4030 NTPPS
+4030 
-4035 IPTVNDLTSE
+4035 
-4045 DTMIT
+4045 
-4050 GTGEVGSTVSVKLP
+4050 
-4064 DGTVLKK
+4064 
-4071 LVDNKGQYTIELPNK
+4071 
-4086 VKFKGG
+4086 
-4092 ESLQVIAI
+4092 
-4100 DKAGNQSA
+4100 
-4108 ALEIIVEDTTPPVM
+4108 
-4122 PKIDSFTTESKQLT
+4122 
-4136 GITEPGAV
+4136 
-4144 VNVQLPTGE
+4144 
-4153 KLSIK
+4153 
-4158 ADDKGA
+4158 
-4164 FAIDLPSGLVF
+4164 
-4175 KGGEKL
+4175 
-4181 SITATDAQGNETSPI
+4181 
-4196 IIIVKDTTIPETPK
+4196 
-4210 VNKVTSESTHITGT
+4210 
-4224 AEPGALVKVK
+4224 
-4234 LPNGKLLTAQVDKQG
+4234 
-4249 AFNVELPYKGTFKGG
+4249 
-4264 EVLKVSVVDPS
+4264 
-4275 SNESLATTIHVEDI
+4275 
-4289 TAPESPTVK
+4289 
-4298 PITSDNPLVVGTA
+4298 
-4311 EVGSTIKV
+4311 
-4319 KLPNGKVI
+4319 
-4327 STKVDKQGN
+4327 
-4336 YKVKIPNNFKL
+4336 
-4347 NGGESLII
+4347 
-4355 TATDVSGNTSEEITV
+4355 
-4370 KVTDNTAPTN
+4370 
-4380 PNVNPIDK
+4380 
-4388 DSKNILGTAEA
+4388 
-4399 NATIKIKLP
+4399 
-4408 NGKVLVGNA
+4408 
-4417 DSKGRF
+4417 
-4423 DIKVPETVDLSKMK
+4423 
-4437 SIKVI
+4437 
-4442 AIDANGNASNEVN
+4442 
-4455 VDIEQTNHTQDVNQ
+4455 
-4469 NNGTANDQQSNISH
+4469 
-4483 SQALD
+4483 
-4488 HVQSDIEQDLS
+4488 
-4499 GQHNADKSM
+4499 
-4508 NSNRE
+4508 
-4513 NEPNGSNHEQGELP
+4513 
-4527 STGQN
+4527 
-4532 DAVNTTTYGSLMALI
+4532 
-4547 GSALLFTRRRKN
+4547 
-4559 NDKNKQDN
+4559 

>member
-121 DVTNEHASNEEQQNK
+121 DVTNEHASNEEQRNK

-453 KASSGSVQFDPTIG
+453 KASSGSVQFDHTIG

-505 DPKLIPFADS
+505 DPKLIPFAES

-684 KVENVTTD
+684 RVENVTTD

-702 IDDDKDLEVSI
+702 IDDDTDLEVSI

-719 EIGKGKV
+719 VIGKGKV

-739 TPGKYTAKVMSKK
+739 TPGKYTANVMSKK

-1117 EVTSESTQVTG
+1117 EVTSESTQLTG

-1137 VELPDGTELSGVSD
+1137 VELPDGTELSGISD

-1172 KVTSTDASGNKSG
+1172 KVTSTDASGNKSN

-1212 TGTGEAGSTVKVELP
+1212 TGAGEAGSTVKVELP

-1235 ADDQGNFEI
+1235 VDDQGNFEI

-1299 GTGEAGSTVKVE
+1299 GIGEAGSTVKVE

-1345 VTSTDVSGNKS
+1345 VTSTDVSGNES

-1468 QVTGTGEPGSTVKI
+1468 QVTGTGEPGSTVKV

-1495 DQGNYVIDLPA
+1495 DQGNYIIDLPS

-1511 GGESIKVT
+1511 GGESIKITSTDALGNKSEETVIDVKDTTPPVTPTVSEVTSESTQVTGTGEPGSTVKVELPDGTELSAVADDQGNYVIDIPSNKKFNGGESIKVTSTDASGNKSDEKVIDVKDTTPPVAPTVSEVTSESTQVTGTGEPGSTVKVELPDGAELSAVADDQGNYVIDIPSNKKFNGGESIKVTSTDASGNKSNETIIDVKDTTPPVAPTVSEVTSESTQVTGTGEPGSTVKVELPDGTVLDGVANDQGNYTIDLPTNKKFQGGESIKVT

-1581 DQGNYTIDLPANKKF
+1581 DQGNYTIDLPSNKKF
-1596 QGGESIKVT
+1596 NGGESIKVI

-1656 PDGTELTGVADDQ
+1656 PDGTELTGVVDDQ
-1669 GNYTIDLPANKKF
+1669 GNYTIDLPTNKKF
-1682 NGGESIKVTSTDASG
+1682 NGGESIK
-1697 NKSDEKVI
+1697 I
-1705 DVKDTTPP
+1705 
-1713 VAPTV
+1713 
-1718 SEVTSESTQVTGTG
+1718 
-1732 EPGSTVKVELPDGTE
+1732 
-1747 LSAVTD
+1747 
-1753 DQGNYVID
+1753 
-1761 LPANKKFN
+1761 
-1769 GGESIKVTSTDASG
+1769 
-1783 NKSDEK
+1783 
-1789 VIDVK
+1789 
-1794 DTTPPVVP
+1794 
-1802 TVSELTSES
+1802 
-1811 TQVTGTGE
+1811 
-1819 PGSTVKVELP
+1819 
-1829 DGTVLDGVA
+1829 
-1838 DDQGNYVIDL
+1838 
-1848 PANKKFNGGE
+1848 
-1858 SIKVTSTDA
+1858 TSTDA

-1918 ELTGVADDQGNYTI
+1918 ELTAI
-1932 DFPANKKFNG
+1932 
-1942 GEQIKVTS
+1942 
-1950 TDASGNKSDE
+1950 
-1960 KVIDVKDTTPPVA
+1960 
-1973 PTVSEVT
+1973 
-1980 SESTQVTGTGEP
+1980 
-1992 GSTVKVE
+1992 
-1999 LPDGTELTGVA
+1999 A

-2018 DLPSNK
+2018 DLPS
-2024 KFNGGESIK
+2024 
-2033 VTSTDASGNKSDEKV
+2033 
-2048 IDVKDTTP
+2048 
-2056 PVAPTVSEVTSESTQ
+2056 
-2071 VTGTGEPG
+2071 
-2079 STVKVELPDGT
+2079 
-2090 ELTGVADD
+2090 
-2098 QGNYTIDLPT
+2098 

-2177 ITGVADDQGNYTINL
+2177 
-2192 PINKKFNGGESIK
+2192 
-2205 VTSTDA
+2205 
-2211 SGNKSDEKVID
+2211 
-2222 VKDTTAPVTPT
+2222 
-2233 VTEVTSESTQV
+2233 
-2244 TGTGEPGSTVKVE
+2244 
-2257 LPDGTE
+2257 
-2263 ITGVADDQG
+2263 
-2272 NYTIDLPINK
+2272 
-2282 KFNGGESI
+2282 
-2290 KVTSTDASGN
+2290 
-2300 KSDEKVI
+2300 
-2307 DVKDT
+2307 
-2312 TPPVAPT
+2312 
-2319 VSEVTSESTQVTG
+2319 
-2332 TGEPGSTVKVEL
+2332 
-2344 PDGTELSTVT
+2344 
-2354 DDQGNYTIDL
+2354 
-2364 PANKKFQGGESI
+2364 
-2376 KVTSTDASGNKSGET
+2376 
-2391 VIDVKDI
+2391 
-2398 TPPVA
+2398 
-2403 PTVSEVTSESTQVTG
+2403 
-2418 TGEPGSTVKVELPDG
+2418 
-2433 TELSA
+2433 
-2438 VADDQGNYVIDL
+2438 
-2450 PTNKK
+2450 
-2455 FNGGESIKVTSTDA
+2455 
-2469 SGNKSDEKVIDVKD
+2469 
-2483 TTPPVAPTVS
+2483 
-2493 EVTSESTQ
+2493 
-2501 VTGTGEPGSTVK
+2501 
-2513 VELPDGT
+2513 
-2520 ELTGVADD
+2520 
-2528 QGNYTIDLPAN
+2528 
-2539 KKFQGGESI
+2539 
-2548 KVTST
+2548 
-2553 DASGNKSDEKVID
+2553 
-2566 VKDTTPPV
+2566 
-2574 APTVSEVTSESTQV
+2574 
-2588 TGTGEP
+2588 
-2594 GSTVKVELPDG
+2594 
-2605 IELTG
+2605 
-2610 VADDQGNYTID
+2610 
-2621 LPSNKK
+2621 
-2627 FNGGE
+2627 
-2632 SIKITSTD
+2632 
-2640 ASGNKSDEKVIDVK
+2640 
-2654 DTTAPVAPTVSEV
+2654 
-2667 TSESTQVTG
+2667 
-2676 TGEPGSTVKVELPD
+2676 
-2690 GTVLDGIADDQ
+2690 
-2701 GNYVID
+2701 
-2707 LPNNKK
+2707 
-2713 FQGGESIKVTSTD
+2713 
-2726 ASGNKSDE
+2726 
-2734 KVIDVKDTTPP
+2734 
-2745 VAPTVSEVTSESTQV
+2745 
-2760 TGTGEPGSTV
+2760 
-2770 KVELPDGTE
+2770 
-2779 LTGVADDQGN
+2779 
-2789 YTIDLPNNKKFQGG
+2789 
-2803 ESIKVTST
+2803 
-2811 DASGNKSDDT
+2811 
-2821 VIDVKDTTPPVAP
+2821 
-2834 MVSEVTSESTQVTGT
+2834 
-2849 GEPGSTVKV
+2849 
-2858 ELPDG
+2858 
-2863 TELTGVADDQG
+2863 
-2874 NYTIDLPSNKKFNG
+2874 
-2888 GESIKITSTDASG
+2888 
-2901 NKSDEKVIDVKDT
+2901 
-2914 TAPVAPTVSEVTS
+2914 
-2927 ESTQVTGTGEAGSTV
+2927 
-2942 KVELPDGTE
+2942 

-2972 NGGESIKITSTD
+2972 N
-2984 SSGNKSGE
+2984 
-2992 TVIDVKDTTP
+2992 
-3002 PISPTVDEFTS
+3002 
-3013 ESTQVTGTGEPGS
+3013 
-3026 TVKVELPDGTE
+3026 
-3037 LTGVADDQGNYTI
+3037 
-3050 DLPANK
+3050 
-3056 KFQGGE
+3056 GGE

-3159 NKSDEKV
+3159 NKSNETV

-3185 ESTQITGTSEPGS
+3185 ESTQITGTGEPGS
-3198 TVKVELPD
+3198 TAKVELPD

-3220 TVDLPANNKFK
+3220 TVDLPANNKFN

-3652 IPANKQ
+3652 IPSNKQ

-3790 VAGLSEPDALITVKL
+3790 VSGFSEPDALITIKL

-3813 KADNNGYYMVHWKDG
+3813 KADNNGYYMVPWKDG

-3841 TDAAGNDSTIVRS
+3841 TDAAGNDSTTVRS

-3929 KEGNQSD
+3929 KEDNQSD

-3958 ESKAITGKAEPLS
+3958 ESKAITGEAEPLS
-3971 IIEVNILNGTKIKG
+3971 IIEVNISNGTKIKG

-4006 ETIEAIATDTS
+4006 EAIEAIATDTS

-4035 IPTVNDLTSE
+4035 IPNVNDLTSE

-4108 ALEIIVEDTTPPVM
+4108 ALEIIVDDTTPPVM

-4196 IIIVKDTTIPETPK
+4196 MIIVKDTTIPETPK

-4289 TAPESPTVK
+4289 TAPKSPTVK

-4388 DSKNILGTAEA
+4388 DSKNISGTAEA

-4527 STGQN
+4527 STGHN
-4532 DAVNTTTYGSLMALI
+4532 DAMNTTAYGSLMALI